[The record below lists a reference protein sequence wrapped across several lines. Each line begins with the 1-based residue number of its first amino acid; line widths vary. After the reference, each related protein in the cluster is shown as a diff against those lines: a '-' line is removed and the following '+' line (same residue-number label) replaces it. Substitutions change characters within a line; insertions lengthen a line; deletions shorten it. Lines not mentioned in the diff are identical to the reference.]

1 MIANKSATLA
11 TIVFMTCVAAQSTNG
26 ECRTIMYLHCTGL
39 TSAFVR
45 HLCCLRHCDGLNQH
59 HRSHPL
65 GCAKRNRSSYSLH
78 PFRVGVDRRCLCPQR
93 RDIPGS
99 LSHCDAV
106 PPEPPGHAHQ
116 RLPLA
121 LRVPGRFAI
130 AASRAPARYAPS
142 WDREAASAGAVHRRL
157 RALRLRLRTR
167 RLRLHARR
175 RPNPASGGADRD
187 DHHGVGERDRGIRPC
202 QQQRAGVDVRAGGD
216 RKRPTLELERGFL
229 AVVVALA
236 SGFVSG
242 CPSSK
247 RAPEHPV
254 SGAFWFP
261 IWANV
266 VPAFVAVERCVATAC
281 TLFRCWQVKSDESN
295 AWIGH

>member
-59 HRSHPL
+59 HRSPPL

-106 PPEPPGHAHQ
+106 PPEPPGRAHQ

-130 AASRAPARYAPS
+130 AASRAPARHAPP
-142 WDREAASAGAVHRRL
+142 WDCEAASAGAVHRRL
-157 RALRLRLRTR
+157 RALRLYALRLRLRT
-167 RLRLHARR
+167 RR
-175 RPNPASGGADRD
+175 RPNPASGGTDRD
-187 DHHGVGERDRGIRPC
+187 DHHGVGERDRRIRPC
-202 QQQRAGVDVRAGGD
+202 QQQRAGVNTGGD
-216 RKRPTLELERGFL
+216 RKRLTLGFL

-236 SGFVSG
+236 PGFVSG
-242 CPSSK
+242 CPFAK
-247 RAPEHPV
+247 RAPERPV

-261 IWANV
+261 LWADV
-266 VPAFVAVERCVATAC
+266 VPAFAAVERCVATAC

-295 AWIGH
+295 A